1 MSGSWAVD
9 TIDRV
14 RGQFL
19 NGKYLLWDFFTPRS
33 ILGAICSIF
42 GKVYKTKLVST
53 STFTFTL
60 FQKEK
65 LKICFLSNAIGLCAF
80 NSFSLVRASS

>member
-9 TIDRV
+9 TLDRV

-42 GKVYKTKLVST
+42 GKVYRTKLGST
-53 STFTFTL
+53 YLFTL
-60 FQKEK
+60 TPFKKEK
-65 LKICFLSNAIGLCAF
+65 LKRYFLSNAIRLCAF
-80 NSFSLVRASS
+80 NLLSVVRASS

>member
-9 TIDRV
+9 TLDRV

-42 GKVYKTKLVST
+42 GKVYSTKLGST
-53 STFTFTL
+53 SIFTL
-60 FQKEK
+60 TIFQKEK
-65 LKICFLSNAIGLCAF
+65 LTMYFLSNAIRLRAF
-80 NSFSLVRASS
+80 NSFSVVGASF